1 MSFEK
6 INFIPNQTE
15 PTAEFIN
22 NLQDEVINKFK
33 IIDIDFSDYNYDYY
47 NIINSNY
54 LDNYKTVGTYLI
66 RYFSNKS
73 NFELKFF
80 HILIITDD
88 SSKIYQNLQSFEDG
102 IVKFYV
108 RSLKMDTNQWTEWK
122 ENS

>member
-54 LDNYKTVGTYLI
+54 
-66 RYFSNKS
+66 
-73 NFELKFF
+73 FF
-80 HILIITDD
+80 P
-88 SSKIYQNLQSFEDG
+88 QS
-102 IVKFYV
+102 
-108 RSLKMDTNQWTEWK
+108 LPATL
-122 ENS
+122 